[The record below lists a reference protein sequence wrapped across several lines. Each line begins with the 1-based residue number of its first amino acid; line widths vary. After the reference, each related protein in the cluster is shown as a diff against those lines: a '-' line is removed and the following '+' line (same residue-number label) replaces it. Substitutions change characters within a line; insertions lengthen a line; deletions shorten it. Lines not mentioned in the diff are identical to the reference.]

1 MTKKLYENDKI
12 EGFQQSLCTLLTNWQ
27 NYVHNY
33 GKFFAMK
40 KNIFIE
46 GDIKVGKS
54 YVLEKILKILNIK
67 YGGFK
72 TIPIYKED
80 KKVAFKLID
89 LLTNEENI
97 VATYNI
103 DGNLIVN
110 SDVFDEL
117 GVRALE
123 NGLKK
128 SDLIVMDELG
138 FLEDNSNK
146 FKEKV
151 FEVLNSDKNVLAVIK
166 EKRNK
171 FLNEISNLGEVFK
184 IENDNKEMIIN
195 KIVDEVRN
203 GYL

>member
-1 MTKKLYENDKI
+1 
-12 EGFQQSLCTLLTNWQ
+12 Q
-27 NYVHNY
+27 NYVHNNS
-33 GKFFAMK
+33 KFFAMK
-40 KNIFIE
+40 RNIFIE
-46 GDIKVGKS
+46 GDIKTGKS
-54 YVLEKILKILNIK
+54 YVLEKTLKTLNIK

-72 TIPIYKED
+72 TVPIYKED
-80 KKVAFKLID
+80 KKVGFKLID

-110 SDVFDEL
+110 SDVFDDL
-117 GVRALE
+117 GVKALE

-138 FLEDNSNK
+138 FLEDNSYK

-151 FEVLNSDKNVLAVIK
+151 FEVLNSNKKVLAVIK
-166 EKRNK
+166 EKKNE
-171 FLNEISNLGEVFK
+171 FLNEISKLGKVFK
-184 IENDNKEMIIN
+184 IENNNKEVIIN
-195 KIVDEVRN
+195 KIVDEVRD

>member
-1 MTKKLYENDKI
+1 
-12 EGFQQSLCTLLTNWQ
+12 
-27 NYVHNY
+27 
-33 GKFFAMK
+33 MK

-54 YVLEKILKILNIK
+54 YALEKILKMLNVK

-72 TIPIYKED
+72 TVPIYKDD
-80 KKVAFKLID
+80 KKVGFKLID
-89 LLTNEENI
+89 LLTNEGDI

-110 SDVFDEL
+110 SDIFDEL
-117 GVRALE
+117 GVKALE

-138 FLEDNSNK
+138 FLEDNSYK

-151 FEVLNSDKNVLAVIK
+151 FEVLNSDKKVLAVIK
-166 EKRNK
+166 EKKNE
-171 FLNEISNLGEVFK
+171 FLNKISNLGKVFK
-184 IENDNKEMIIN
+184 IENNNKEMLIN

>member
-1 MTKKLYENDKI
+1 
-12 EGFQQSLCTLLTNWQ
+12 
-27 NYVHNY
+27 
-33 GKFFAMK
+33 MK

-72 TIPIYKED
+72 TIAIYKED
-80 KKVAFKLID
+80 KKVGFKLID

-103 DGNLIVN
+103 DGNLIIN

-117 GVRALE
+117 GVKALE

-166 EKRNK
+166 EKKNE
-171 FLNEISNLGEVFK
+171 FLNEISNLGEIFK
-184 IENDNKEMIIN
+184 IKNINKEMIIN

>member
-1 MTKKLYENDKI
+1 
-12 EGFQQSLCTLLTNWQ
+12 
-27 NYVHNY
+27 
-33 GKFFAMK
+33 MK

-54 YVLEKILKILNIK
+54 YVLEKTLKILNIK

-89 LLTNEENI
+89 LLTNEENV

-110 SDVFDEL
+110 SDIFDEL
-117 GVRALE
+117 GVKALE

-166 EKRNK
+166 EKKNK

-203 GYL
+203 GYLWGFDFKS

>member
-1 MTKKLYENDKI
+1 
-12 EGFQQSLCTLLTNWQ
+12 
-27 NYVHNY
+27 
-33 GKFFAMK
+33 MK

-54 YVLEKILKILNIK
+54 YVLEKTLKILNIK

-89 LLTNEENI
+89 LLTNEENV

-110 SDVFDEL
+110 SDIFDEL
-117 GVRALE
+117 GVKALE

-166 EKRNK
+166 EKKNK

>member
-1 MTKKLYENDKI
+1 
-12 EGFQQSLCTLLTNWQ
+12 
-27 NYVHNY
+27 
-33 GKFFAMK
+33 MK

-54 YVLEKILKILNIK
+54 YVLEKTLKILNIK

-89 LLTNEENI
+89 LLTNEENV

-110 SDVFDEL
+110 SDIFDEL
-117 GVRALE
+117 GVKALE

-166 EKRNK
+166 DKKNK

-203 GYL
+203 GYLWGFDFKS

>member
-1 MTKKLYENDKI
+1 
-12 EGFQQSLCTLLTNWQ
+12 
-27 NYVHNY
+27 
-33 GKFFAMK
+33 MK

-54 YVLEKILKILNIK
+54 YVLEKTLKILNIK

-89 LLTNEENI
+89 LLTNEENV

-110 SDVFDEL
+110 SDIFDEL
-117 GVRALE
+117 GVKALE

-166 EKRNK
+166 DKKNK